1 MRCFAQSKQKFVP
14 VRKRPEICSVR
25 KRAETKSL
33 VKIMVAY
40 RLVFVT
46 IVPDTQKHHQQ
57 QQQKQVNNVDES

>member
-1 MRCFAQSKQKFVP
+1 
-14 VRKRPEICSVR
+14 
-25 KRAETKSL
+25 
-33 VKIMVAY
+33 MVAY